1 MNNQNQQYRPPMM
14 GNGQNPPFQQGTP
27 YGQMPPQPQRM
38 QSTPLQPQQSQ
49 FMQNR
54 PPNFQTSIPN
64 QQRSMSTPPQQ
75 MTPQPTHPMAP
86 MTPQPMGSQPMT
98 PQPMS
103 SQPMTPQPMG
113 SQPPIPV
120 PGQINQ
126 IPGQSQPFGS
136 RSGTP
141 QMSRPPYQMTSGQFS
156 PHLSSRSPS
165 PGFPP
170 PPTDKAMPQ
179 SPNIGNASPQTG
191 RHRQKYP
198 DQMGKAYSNGPE
210 SLPNMNQGPQV
221 QPQFFVPGNMGQP
234 NMMQRDLQ
242 PQVNNFQNPM
252 NNLSNS
258 FSNMSLSQKNV
269 TSVSLFNAPPNV
281 QTIDNCPEPV
291 IPAQFCMQAEKKNPP
306 YGYCCSTLNA
316 VPQNNALLQKSKI
329 PFGIILSPYKNI
341 GPDEPE
347 VPVTSPEVI
356 VRCKICRAY
365 INPFVTYVDQGT
377 RWKCNICHAVND
389 LPAFYN
395 WDSKTRQA
403 VDRNTIPEL
412 NSSVVEFVAT
422 REYTRGPPQPVVIMF
437 VIDVSFQ
444 SIQSGMVATA
454 ARTILSSLD
463 NIPNFDN
470 RTKIGFVTYD
480 STLHFYN
487 LNANLTEPQ
496 MLVVSDLDDVFIPA
510 PDDLL
515 VNLSESRTII
525 EAFLN
530 KLGNM
535 HKTTQNVSSALPAA
549 LTAANKILAPIG
561 GKIAV
566 FQSNIPNCGKNSLKK
581 REDPSLY
588 NTPKESTLLQPADH
602 WYKDFALDCS
612 KKQICV
618 DTFIFSGQYTDV
630 ATISTLPRFTGGSV
644 YFYPGFDA
652 SRAED
657 ATKFSSELNRFL
669 SKKIGLEAVLRI
681 RSSRGLTIKGTYGNF
696 FLMATDLIQLPNVNP
711 DNCYALEVNIDKE
724 LTNEK
729 YVCFQAA
736 VLHTSNNGERR
747 IRVVTNVLPV
757 TSNLTEV
764 FSNADPRAIAVL
776 TAKKAV
782 EKTITDKL
790 EDARNLIISTC
801 VDIMGAYKQSFTS
814 SGQAS
819 QLLIIENLSL
829 LPVLIQA
836 LLKNIAFRRGNIP
849 SDIRSF
855 ALSVLYGS
863 PIENSLAYIYS
874 KLYAIHILDAN
885 TGLPIPNTSE
895 VYMPPRINLSMQR
908 MTQDGIYLLDNSQ
921 HIIIWLS
928 RNSNPELVN
937 ALFQKPYEAIP
948 SGKTTLPTPN
958 NDYATRIN
966 NIIEFIRKSR
976 LISYN
981 NLPYVYVVKEEDNN
995 RGWFISHM
1003 VEDKLDSELSYPQ
1016 FLSHLREQL
1025 SKYSS

>member
-1 MNNQNQQYRPPMM
+1 MNNQNQQFRPPMM
-14 GNGQNPPFQQGTP
+14 ANGQNSPYQQGMP
-27 YGQMPPQPQRM
+27 YGNQVPQPQRM
-38 QSTPLQPQQSQ
+38 QSTPIQGQQQQ

-54 PPNFQTSIPN
+54 PPNFQSPIPN
-64 QQRSMSTPPQQ
+64 QQRSMSTPPQP
-75 MTPQPTHPMAP
+75 MTPQPMTSQPP
-86 MTPQPMGSQPMT
+86 MTPQPMGTQPPLGQMQQ
-98 PQPMS
+98 PQPL
-103 SQPMTPQPMG
+103 QNQLFRPQNNPMQA
-113 SQPPIPV
+113 Q
-120 PGQINQ
+120 Q
-126 IPGQSQPFGS
+126 QSFS

-156 PHLSSRSPS
+156 PQLSSRSPS

-170 PPTDKAMPQ
+170 PPTDKQMPQ
-179 SPNIGNASPQTG
+179 SPNIGNASPITG

-198 DQMGKAYSNGPE
+198 EQMGKAYSNGPE
-210 SLPNMNQGPQV
+210 SLPNMNQGMQTPQ
-221 QPQFFVPGNMGQP
+221 QPQFFVPGNMGQQ

-242 PQVNNFQNPM
+242 SPVPGFQSPM
-252 NNLSNS
+252 NSLSNS
-258 FSNMSLSQKNV
+258 FSNMNLNSQKNV

-291 IPAQFCMQAEKKNPP
+291 IPAQFCMQSEKKNPP

-329 PFGIILSPYKNI
+329 PFGLVLSPYKNI
-341 GPDEPE
+341 GPDEAE
-347 VPVTSPEVI
+347 VPVVSPEVI

-365 INPFVTYVDQGT
+365 INPFVTFVDQGT
-377 RWKCNICHAVND
+377 RWKCNICHVVND
-389 LPAFYN
+389 LPAFYS

-403 VDRNTIPEL
+403 IDRSTIPEL
-412 NSSVVEFVAT
+412 NSAVVEFVAT
-422 REYTRGPPQPVVIMF
+422 KEYTHRPPQPVVIML

-463 NIPNFDN
+463 SIPNYDN
-470 RTKIGFVTYD
+470 RTKIGFITYD

-487 LNANLTEPQ
+487 LNSSLTEPQ
-496 MLVVSDLDDVFIPA
+496 MLVVSDIDDIFIPA

-515 VNLSESRTII
+515 VNLSESRAVI
-525 EAFLN
+525 ENFLN

-535 HKTTQNVSSALPAA
+535 HKNTQNVSSALPAA
-549 LTAANKILAPIG
+549 LTAANKVIGSIG

-566 FQSNIPNCGKNSLKK
+566 FQSNLPNCGKNSLKK
-581 REDPSLY
+581 REDPTLY
-588 NTPKESTLLQPADH
+588 NTSKESTLLQPADH

-618 DTFIFSGQYTDV
+618 DAFIFSGQYTDV
-630 ATISTLPRFTGGSV
+630 ATISALPRFTGGSV

-652 SRAED
+652 SRVED

-669 SKKIGLEAVLRI
+669 SKKHGFEAVLRM
-681 RSSRGLTIKGTYGNF
+681 RSTRGVSIKGFYGNF
-696 FLMATDLIQLPNVNP
+696 FLMATDLVQLPNVNP
-711 DNCYALEVNIDKE
+711 DNCYALEASIEKD
-724 LTNEK
+724 LTSEQFIS
-729 YVCFQAA
+729 FQSAI
-736 VLHTSNNGERR
+736 LHTSNNGERR
-747 IRVVTNVLPV
+747 IRVVTNVIPV
-757 TSNLTEV
+757 TNSLTEV
-764 FSNADPRAIAVL
+764 FANADPRAIAVL

-782 EKTITDKL
+782 ERTISDKL

-801 VDIMGAYKQSFTS
+801 VDIMGAYKQAFTS

-819 QLLIIENLSL
+819 QLLIIENLAL
-829 LPVLIQA
+829 LPVLVQA

-885 TGLPIPNTSE
+885 TGLPIPNTSQ

-928 RNSNPELVN
+928 RGSNPELVN
-937 ALFQKPYEAIP
+937 ALFQKPYEAIQ

-966 NIIEFIRKSR
+966 NIIECIRKSR

-981 NLPYVYVVKEEDNN
+981 NMPYVYVVKEDDNN

>member
-1 MNNQNQQYRPPMM
+1 MNNQNQQFRPPMM
-14 GNGQNPPFQQGTP
+14 ANGQFQQGMP
-27 YGQMPPQPQRM
+27 YGNQMPPPQRM
-38 QSTPLQPQQSQ
+38 QSTPVQGQPPPPQQPQ
-49 FMQNR
+49 FMQSR
-54 PPNFQTSIPN
+54 PLNFQNPIANP
-64 QQRSMSTPPQQ
+64 QRSMSTP
-75 MTPQPTHPMAP
+75 
-86 MTPQPMGSQPMT
+86 QPMT
-98 PQPMS
+98 PQA
-103 SQPMTPQPMG
+103 MTPQ
-113 SQPPIPV
+113 QPPPMASKMS
-120 PGQINQ
+120 PQQAQQPMQPMQPQPQQPLFRPQGQVNPLQ
-126 IPGQSQPFGS
+126 ANFS

-156 PHLSSRSPS
+156 PQLSSRSPS

-170 PPTDKAMPQ
+170 PPTDKQMPQ
-179 SPNIGNASPQTG
+179 SPNIGNASPVTG

-198 DQMGKAYSNGPE
+198 EQMGKAYSNGPE
-210 SLPNMNQGPQV
+210 SLPNMNQGLQNQQ
-221 QPQFFVPGNMGQP
+221 QPQFFVPGNMGQQ

-242 PQVNNFQNPM
+242 QSVNGFQSPINT
-252 NNLSNS
+252 LSNS
-258 FSNMSLSQKNV
+258 FSNMSLNQKNV

-281 QTIDNCPEPV
+281 QAIDNCPEPV
-291 IPAQFCMQAEKKNPP
+291 IPAQFCMQSEKKNPA
-306 YGYCCSTLNA
+306 YSYCCSTLNA

-329 PFGIILSPYKNI
+329 PFGLVFAPYKNI

-347 VPVTSPEVI
+347 VPVVSPEVI

-365 INPFVTYVDQGT
+365 INPFITFVDQGT
-377 RWKCNICHAVND
+377 RWKCNICHVVND
-389 LPAFYN
+389 LPPFYS

-422 REYTRGPPQPVVIMF
+422 QEYTRGPPQPVVIMF
-437 VIDVSFQ
+437 VMDVSFQ
-444 SIQSGMVATA
+444 SIQSGMIATA
-454 ARTILSSLD
+454 ARTILSTLD
-463 NIPNFDN
+463 SIPNYDN
-470 RTKIGFVTYD
+470 RTKIGFITYD

-487 LNANLTEPQ
+487 LNSNLTEPQ
-496 MLVVSDLDDVFIPA
+496 MLVVSDLDDIFIPA

-515 VNLSESRTII
+515 VNLSESRSVI
-525 EAFLN
+525 ESFLN

-549 LTAANKILAPIG
+549 LNAANKILGPIG

-566 FQSNIPNCGKNSLKK
+566 FQSNIPNCGKNALKK

-588 NTPKESTLLQPADH
+588 NTSKESSLLQPADS
-602 WYKDFALDCS
+602 WYKEFALDCS
-612 KKQICV
+612 RKQICI

-630 ATISTLPRFTGGSV
+630 ATISALPRFTGGSI

-652 SRAED
+652 SRVED

-681 RSSRGLTIKGTYGNF
+681 RSTRGVSVKCCYGNF
-696 FLMATDLIQLPNVNP
+696 FLMASDLVQLPNVNP
-711 DNCYALEVNIDKE
+711 DNCYALEATIEKD
-724 LTNEK
+724 LTSEP
-729 YVCFQAA
+729 YVCFQGA
-736 VLHTSNNGERR
+736 VLHTCNNGERR
-747 IRVVTNVLPV
+747 IRVFTNILPV
-757 TSNLTEV
+757 TNNLTEV
-764 FSNADPRAIAVL
+764 FANADPRAISIF

-782 EKTITDKL
+782 ERTITDKL

-801 VDIMGAYKQSFTS
+801 VDIMGAYKQAFTS

-819 QLLIIENLSL
+819 QLLIIENLAL
-829 LPVLIQA
+829 LPVLTQA

-863 PIENSLAYIYS
+863 PIENALSYVYS

-885 TGLPIPNTSE
+885 TGLPIPNTSQ

-928 RNSNPELVN
+928 RGSNPELVN
-937 ALFQKPYEAIP
+937 ALFQKPYEAIT

-966 NIIEFIRKSR
+966 NIIENIRKSR

-981 NLPYVYVVKEEDNN
+981 NFPYIYVVKEDDNN